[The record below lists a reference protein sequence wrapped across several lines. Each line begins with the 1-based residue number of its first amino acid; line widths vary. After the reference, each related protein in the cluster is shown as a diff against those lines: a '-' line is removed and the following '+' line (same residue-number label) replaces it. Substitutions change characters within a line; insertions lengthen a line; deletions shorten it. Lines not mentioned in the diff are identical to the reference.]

1 MKPKNER
8 EGQTLLPEN
17 YHYYKVLA
25 ESATG
30 KRLLGLL
37 HACKKCE
44 QAADDWCKKFGAKY
58 YCDDPNY
65 FAGGVAC
72 VAFDA
77 APDPKL
83 WREYTTVEGEQYYL
97 PACEAVPDR
106 VEIPNREY
114 ALHDTWDTMYLR
126 NQIREVV
133 EKLDDGT
140 EVKRLYVAR
149 LSFRPAGNQTD
160 SHGRPVQAGR
170 ALRRAIGAEQKRL
183 RLPVVSVQQVYQAFG
198 AVVPDGR
205 IIASTPIVFLYGASL
220 YIGSAYPCEAKGL
233 TEITMQQCRTAAC
246 KFEREDGRGN

>member
-1 MKPKNER
+1 MKQNER
-8 EGQTLLPEN
+8 EGQMTLPED

-25 ESATG
+25 DSQTG
-30 KRLLGLL
+30 KRLLAML

-77 APDPKL
+77 EPDPKL
-83 WREYTTVEGEQYYL
+83 WREYTTVDGEQYYL
-97 PACEAVPDR
+97 PACEAVADK
-106 VEIPNREY
+106 VEIPNRDY
-114 ALHDTWDTMYLR
+114 ALRDTWDTMYLR
-126 NQIREVV
+126 DQIREVK
-133 EKLDDGT
+133 ETAEDGAT
-140 EVKRLYVAR
+140 VKRLYVAR
-149 LSFRPAGNQTD
+149 LTFRPAGEQLD
-160 SHGRPVQAGR
+160 SLGRVIQAGR
-170 ALRRAIGAEQKRL
+170 KLRRAIGAEQKRL

-205 IIASTPIVFLYGASL
+205 LVPRTPIVFLYGASL
-220 YIGSAYPCEAKGL
+220 YLGSAYPCEAKGL

-246 KFEREDGRGN
+246 KFEREDGQGN